1 MTRQFAGPLLIA
13 FSLVSSA
20 TADDSLEK
28 SVAPLV
34 QSSCIDCHD
43 ADTDTRLNFEKLSD
57 DLTNPVVFGQWEQIF
72 DRVTKGEMPPKSE
85 PRPDS
90 GQVTDALAK
99 LNDSLKAENH
109 AQQQATGRV
118 PSRRLTRLEYAY
130 TVRDLLEID
139 EGGFADALAEMLPP
153 ESDSG
158 GFDTVGATQRT
169 SPLHIESYLRAAD
182 HALNTAINLGP
193 RPESSRRIVDF
204 PNAPYLNSFN
214 NRSLTNG
221 GSNLKQLDDA
231 VAMFLDLDYVLRSD
245 KCGLV
250 IRTAGYYQIT
260 LDAYAYQADRPMTLK
275 LVQANPKKVGPNLL
289 GAFDLQ
295 PGRPR
300 TIEVTTF
307 MRPGDYLYPTV
318 HVANRNTW
326 SGLSAAGGAA
336 TYKGEG
342 IAVKSMFVEGPLID
356 QWPPASTQA
365 LLSELDPSQSPL
377 KRVTDVVTRIAPRAF
392 RRPLHPGELESF
404 VNLARSR
411 ADEGRQFAEVIRA
424 PIRSV
429 LSSPQFLF
437 FGGEPGKLD
446 DFALASR
453 LSSFLWKSMPDEEL
467 FQLARK
473 GQLSDRRVLAQQVE
487 RMLGDPKSSRF
498 VRDFVG
504 QWLRLYDINATT
516 PDKKL
521 YPEFDGLLSESIS
534 KETELFFAE
543 LIRENLS
550 VANLIDSDFT
560 FANRRLAQHYLLP
573 RVQGQEMRK
582 VSLPP
587 DSVRGGILGQASILK
602 LTSNGTFTSPVKRG
616 AYVLTRL
623 LGDAPNPPPPN
634 VGSIEPDTRGATT
647 IRETLNKHKDLETC
661 AQCHREID
669 PPGFALE
676 GFDAIGGFRT
686 HYRVA
691 GNQPFASYKQ
701 GPVVDAS
708 GVTAEGEKFPG
719 IRGYKQVLLKH
730 TEQVARQLTEQL
742 IVYATGGEIQ
752 FADRE
757 EISRIINETRAD
769 GYPVRSIIHQ
779 VVQSAIMRNK

>member
-1 MTRQFAGPLLIA
+1 MARKFVVTLLIA
-13 FSLVSSA
+13 LSPVSLA
-20 TADDSLEK
+20 TADESLQE
-28 SVAPLV
+28 SVSPLV
-34 QSSCIDCHD
+34 NSSCIDCHD

-57 DLTNPVVFGQWEQIF
+57 DLTDPAVFRQWEQVF
-72 DRVTKGEMPPKSE
+72 DRVTTGEMPPKSE

-90 GQVTDALAK
+90 TQVTDALAK
-99 LNDSLKAENH
+99 LKDSLNAENF
-109 AQQQATGRV
+109 AQQQEFGRV

-139 EGGFADALAEMLPP
+139 EGGFADDLAEMLPP

-158 GFDTVGATQRT
+158 GFDTVAATQRT
-169 SPLHIESYLRAAD
+169 SPLHIESWLRAAD

-204 PNAPYLNSFN
+204 PNAPYLSSFN
-214 NRSLTNG
+214 KRSLTNG

-245 KCGLV
+245 HCGLS
-250 IRTAGYYQIT
+250 IETAGYYRIT
-260 LDAYAYQADRPMTLK
+260 LDAYAYQADRTMTLK
-275 LVQANPKKVGPNLL
+275 LVQANPKKVGPELL

-300 TIEVTTF
+300 KIEVTTF
-307 MRPGDYLYPTV
+307 MRPGDYLYPAV

-326 SGLSAAGGAA
+326 SGLSAVGGADN
-336 TYKGEG
+336 YKGEG
-342 IAVKSMFVEGPLID
+342 IAVKSMLVEGPLVD
-356 QWPPASTQA
+356 QWPPASTQV
-365 LLSELDPSQSPL
+365 LLSELDPSQSSL
-377 KRVTDVVTRIAPRAF
+377 KRVTDVVTRIGPRAF
-392 RRPLHPGELESF
+392 RRPLHANELESF
-404 VNLARSR
+404 VNLARPGV
-411 ADEGRQFAEVIRA
+411 DEGREFAEVIRA

-453 LSSFLWKSMPDEEL
+453 LSYFLWKSMPDEEL
-467 FQLARK
+467 FELARK
-473 GQLSDRRVLAQQVE
+473 GQLSERRVLAQQVE
-487 RMLGDPKSSRF
+487 RMLNDEKSNRF
-498 VRDFVG
+498 VKDFVG
-504 QWLRLYDINATT
+504 QWLRLYDINDTT

-521 YPEFDGLLSESIS
+521 YPEFDGLLNDSIS

-550 VANLIDSDFT
+550 ASNLIDSDFT
-560 FANRRLAQHYLLP
+560 FANRRLAEHYRLP
-573 RVQGQEMRK
+573 SVQGQEMRK

-587 DSVRGGILGQASILK
+587 SSVRGGILGQASILK

-647 IRETLNKHKDLETC
+647 IRESLNKHKDLETC

-691 GNQPFASYKQ
+691 GDKPFARYKR

-708 GVTAEGEKFPG
+708 GVTAEGEQFPG

-757 EISRIINETRAD
+757 EISRIVNETRAD

-779 VVQSAIMRNK
+779 VVQSTLMRNK

>member
-1 MTRQFAGPLLIA
+1 M
-13 FSLVSSA
+13 SLA
-20 TADDSLEK
+20 TAGDSLEK
-28 SVAPLV
+28 SVSPLV
-34 QSSCIDCHD
+34 NSSCIACHD
-43 ADTDTRLNFEKLSD
+43 ADTDTRLNFENLSN
-57 DLTNPVVFGQWEQIF
+57 DLTDPAVFRQWEQVF
-72 DRVTKGEMPPKSE
+72 DYVTTGEMPPKSE

-90 GQVTDALAK
+90 DHLTEALAK
-99 LNDSLKAENH
+99 LKDSLKAESL
-109 AQQQATGRV
+109 AQQQANGRV

-139 EGGFADALAEMLPP
+139 EGGFADDLAEMLPP

-158 GFDTVGATQRT
+158 GFDTVGTTQRT
-169 SPLHIESYLRAAD
+169 SPLHIESWLRAAD
-182 HALNTAINLGP
+182 YALNTAINLGP
-193 RPESSRRIVDF
+193 RPVSTRRVVDF
-204 PNAPYLNSFN
+204 RNAPYLSTFN
-214 NRSLTNG
+214 KRSLTNG
-221 GSNLKQLDDA
+221 GSNLKKLDDA

-245 KCGLV
+245 HCGLT
-250 IRTAGYYQIT
+250 IETAGYYRIT
-260 LDAYAYQADRPMTLK
+260 FDAYAYQADRPMTLK
-275 LVQANPKKVGPNLL
+275 LVQANPKKVGPDLL
-289 GAFDLQ
+289 GAFDLVPYQ
-295 PGRPR
+295 PR
-300 TIEVTTF
+300 TIKVTTF

-318 HVANRNTW
+318 HVANGNTW
-326 SGLSAAGGAA
+326 SGLSAAGGADN
-336 TYKGEG
+336 YKGEG
-342 IAVKSMFVEGPLID
+342 IAVKKMFVEGPLVD
-356 QWPPASTQA
+356 QWPPASTEV
-365 LLSELDPSQSPL
+365 LLSEVDSSQSPL

-392 RRPLHPGELESF
+392 GRPLHANELESF
-404 VNLARSR
+404 VNLARPGI
-411 ADEGRQFAEVIRA
+411 DEGRELSDVIRS

-446 DFALASR
+446 DFALANR
-453 LSSFLWKSMPDEEL
+453 LSYFLWKSMPDEEL
-467 FQLARK
+467 FQLAQD
-473 GQLSDRRVLAQQVE
+473 GQLSDQRVMGQQVE
-487 RMLGDPKSSRF
+487 RMLDDPQSTRF

-516 PDKKL
+516 PDMKL
-521 YPEFDGLLSESIS
+521 YPEFDGLLSDSIS

-543 LIRENLS
+543 LIQEDLS
-550 VANLIDSDFT
+550 AANLIDSNFT
-560 FANRRLAQHYLLP
+560 FANRRLAEHYRLP
-573 RVQGQEMRK
+573 SVQGQEMRK

-587 DSVRGGILGQASILK
+587 GSVRGGILGQASILK

-623 LGDAPNPPPPN
+623 LGDVPNPPPPN

-647 IRETLNKHKDLETC
+647 IRETLSKHKDLETC
-661 AQCHREID
+661 ARCHRKID

-691 GNQPFASYKQ
+691 SDKPFARYKQ
-701 GPVVDAS
+701 GPVVDSS
-708 GVTAEGEKFPG
+708 GVTAEGENFPG

-752 FADRE
+752 FADHD
-757 EISRIINETRAD
+757 EISRIVNETRAN

-779 VVQSAIMRNK
+779 VVQSSIMRNK